1 MARAFYY
8 DFGWIV
14 QDLPEQS
21 ISPETRLEMICIKTK
36 IPPEIC
42 EIDDELKA
50 IYHSKDTVCIW
61 VLKTRDDRNGF
72 MDATIGMSKVERE
85 EHFESFYD

>member
-14 QDLPEQS
+14 QDLTEQT

-72 MDATIGMSKVERE
+72 MDATIGMSKEERE
-85 EHFESFYD
+85 EQFESFYD